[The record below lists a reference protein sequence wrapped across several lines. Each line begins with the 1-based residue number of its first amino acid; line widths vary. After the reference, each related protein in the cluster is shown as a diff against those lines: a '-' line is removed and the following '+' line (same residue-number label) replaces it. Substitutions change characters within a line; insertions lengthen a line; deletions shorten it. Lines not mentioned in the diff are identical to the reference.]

1 MTEFNKKDFGKKL
14 KNARKSKGLSL
25 DNLGKA
31 IGKNATT
38 IGRYE
43 RGEILPDAKQIY
55 LLCNELEISEYE
67 LFSQTKLKNK
77 ENSINPFE
85 TNLLYLYYLL
95 FLLQLLY

>member
-38 IGRYE
+38 IGRY
-43 RGEILPDAKQIY
+43 
-55 LLCNELEISEYE
+55 
-67 LFSQTKLKNK
+67 
-77 ENSINPFE
+77 
-85 TNLLYLYYLL
+85 
-95 FLLQLLY
+95 